1 MDLNEII
8 TLLGNGAFPIVAC
21 AFMFW
26 HTQKLTEIITD
37 LKVTL
42 ATMAKKLEDIEDSL
56 EDR

>member
-21 AFMFW
+21 AFMFY
-26 HTQKLTEIITD
+26 QNNKLTAIISD